1 MQQMGAAK
9 MGTIRGFA
17 TTLARGFVRHWDCL
31 QMDLQ
36 VVHLPIRDS
45 ECRPRLIREQRDGDA
60 YQVRNRLSR
69 WKKGGEGAPKQAT
82 PTTIA
87 YGWVFSRS

>member
-1 MQQMGAAK
+1 
-9 MGTIRGFA
+9 
-17 TTLARGFVRHWDCL
+17 
-31 QMDLQ
+31 MDLQ
-36 VVHLPIRDS
+36 VVRLPTRDS
-45 ECRPRLIREQRDGDA
+45 ECRPRLIQEQRDGDV

-69 WKKGGEGAPKQAT
+69 WKKGEEGARKQAN